1 MCSHKSRLLA
11 WFEVLQISTSIQI
24 SIPVMTNFTYITN
37 NLNTGT
43 FVSDNRMVKSHDWCD
58 HSRPMVTWMAIL
70 TPDTLVWYSDAI
82 LFFKLYPPL
91 PCSAHLPWLVWL
103 SCLPALPHLFCFPIF
118 DLFHFRQSSKRDGI
132 LPGIQTTNLLV
143 WYMMT

>member
-43 FVSDNRMVKSHDWCD
+43 FVSDNWMVKSHDWCD
-58 HSRPMVTWMAIL
+58 HSITNGYLNGHLNTWHFS
-70 TPDTLVWYSDAI
+70 LVFRCNFIFQIVSPPALLGSPALACLALVPASPPSFV
-82 LFFKLYPPL
+82 LFSNL
-91 PCSAHLPWLVWL
+91 WLVSFSSIIQKRW
-103 SCLPALPHLFCFPIF
+103 HLARDSNHRPP
-118 DLFHFRQSSKRDGI
+118 DLI
-132 LPGIQTTNLLV
+132 
-143 WYMMT
+143 